1 MQNVVII
8 ALILLVLFVYQYY
21 PSIFMRG
28 EGFSNIV
35 DKLVDKLVDR
45 PSTAADHVMKI
56 LRNAHGSEPPGF
68 TSFPGNVQAY
78 LTGTTPRHINP
89 VPNGDPQSV
98 RAMGNEL
105 KIQPKELNSYDGPD
119 LFGSDISRH
128 SLEIS

>member
-1 MQNVVII
+1 
-8 ALILLVLFVYQYY
+8 
-21 PSIFMRG
+21 MRS

-35 DKLVDKLVDR
+35 DNLMDKLVDR
-45 PSTAADHVMKI
+45 PSATGDSVMKI

-89 VPNGDPQSV
+89 VPWGDPQSV

-119 LFGSDISRH
+119 LFGPDISRH